1 MSYQLV
7 VAASQQLFEIKE
19 LWLSSRLRNIIS
31 LRDRENIDGKFQIL
45 ENYVNRGNLSQETL
59 EFFLTSLSI
68 VSNLIYE
75 HYYSFGIRF

>member
-1 MSYQLV
+1 MSDQLV
-7 VAASQQLFEIKE
+7 EAASQQLFEIKG